1 MCDHLPPGSEWW
13 PCDLQGTDWIAITAV
28 AETLQIKVEPT
39 CGWARDP
46 FNPLVD
52 EAESAYILQML
63 QQAAQ

>member
-1 MCDHLPPGSEWW
+1 MCDHLPAGLEWW
-13 PCDLQGTDWIAITAV
+13 PCNMQGSDWIAIMAV
-28 AETLQIKVEPT
+28 AETLQITVDPV

-52 EAESAYILQML
+52 EAESAHILQML

>member
-1 MCDHLPPGSEWW
+1 MQGS
-13 PCDLQGTDWIAITAV
+13 DWIAITAV